1 MKKLIFFDFDG
12 TLTDSSSWYLFNA
25 YFGITAQE
33 DDSLFKQYLQG
44 SINYKGW
51 MDEITKILK
60 ERGLCTKESVEKF
73 AQTITLRE
81 EVFEVIKM
89 CKNAGYVVS
98 ILSGGIK
105 QAILPVV
112 AGLGVDHVFTAV
124 ELVFDSEGKIES
136 MIDHSDER
144 HAKLVAFEN
153 VCTQYEVNPEEV
165 IAVGDGG
172 NDLDIFKK
180 TKKGIL
186 LGSYEPLKEFAW
198 KHIENL
204 SEIKELI

>member
-12 TLTDSSSWYLFNA
+12 TLTEQSSWYLFNTH
-25 YFGITAQE
+25 FGMTPEE
-33 DDSLFKQYLQG
+33 DASLFEQYLQV
-44 SINYKGW
+44 SIDYKGW

-73 AQTITLRE
+73 AQTITLRPE
-81 EVFEVIKM
+81 AFEAIKM
-89 CKNAGYVVS
+89 CKNSGYVIS

-105 QAILPVV
+105 QVILPVV
-112 AGLGVDHVFTAV
+112 AELGVDHVFTAV
-124 ELVFDSEGKIES
+124 ELVFDGEGKIES

-153 VCTQYEVNPEEV
+153 VCAEHGVNPEDA

-172 NDLDIFKK
+172 NDVEIFKK

-186 LGSYEPLKEFAW
+186 LGSYEKLKPLAW
-198 KHIENL
+198 KQVQSL
-204 SEIKELI
+204 SEIKELL

>member
-12 TLTDSSSWYLFNA
+12 TLTDSSSWYLFNT

-60 ERGLCTKESVEKF
+60 ERGFCTKESVEKF
-73 AQTITLRE
+73 AQTITLRSE
-81 EVFEVIKM
+81 AFEAIKM
-89 CKNAGYVVS
+89 CKDAGYVVS

-105 QAILPVV
+105 QVILPVV
-112 AGLGVDHVFTAV
+112 AELGVDHVFTAV

-153 VCTQYEVNPEEV
+153 VCAQYEVNPEEV

-198 KHIENL
+198 KQVQNL